1 MADVIDVQTALVALA
16 AAALYPNGTG
26 QPSAAGGVP
35 CKVYAGW
42 PTESQLD
49 SDLAVGTAH
58 VTVFPRPEERN
69 TTRFSQDWQ
78 PQTINSA
85 TLTLTI
91 NGQQITVGGV
101 VPPANNPHN
110 LSILANGK
118 PYVYAVQTSDTLNS
132 IAAALAALIAAD
144 LPGTSAAGAVVNLP
158 GTGRIGAARVGVTG
172 TAIREVRRQERHF
185 QITVWADT
193 PTHRDAVAQ
202 PVDQVLA
209 TTKFLTMPDG
219 FAARL
224 IYRGS
229 PVSDNM
235 QKTRLFRRDLIYLV
249 EYATTQAET
258 ETQITQEQLNV
269 SARVDGASSYNPINS
284 TYF

>member
-49 SDLAVGTAH
+49 SDLAGRTAH

-69 TTRFSQDWQ
+69 TTRFPQDWQ
-78 PQTINSA
+78 PQTMNSA

-110 LSILANGK
+110 LSVLANGK

-132 IAAALAALIAAD
+132 IAASLAALIAAD
-144 LPGTSAAGAVVNLP
+144 LPGTSAAGAVVTLP

-172 TAIREVRRQERHF
+172 TAVREIRRQERQF
-185 QITVWADT
+185 QITVWADS

-209 TTKFLTMPDG
+209 ATKFLTMPDG
-219 FAARL
+219 LAARL
-224 IYRGS
+224 IYKGS
-229 PVSDNM
+229 PISDNT
-235 QKTRLFRRDLIYLV
+235 QKSRLFRRDLIYLV
-249 EYATTQAET
+249 EYATTQTET
-258 ETQITQEQLNV
+258 ETQITQDQLGV
-269 SARVDGASSYNPINS
+269 AATRDGATQPIQNPTI
-284 TYF
+284 YF

>member
-1 MADVIDVQTALVALA
+1 MADVIDVQNALVALA

-26 QPSAAGGVP
+26 QPSAASGVP

-49 SDLAVGTAH
+49 SDLAGGTAH

-69 TTRFSQDWQ
+69 TTRFPQDWQ
-78 PQTINSA
+78 PQTMNAA

-91 NGQQITVGGV
+91 NGQQMTVGGV

-110 LSILANGK
+110 LSVLANGK

-144 LPGTSAAGAVVNLP
+144 IPGTGAAGAVVTLP
-158 GTGRIGAARVGVTG
+158 GTGRIGAARVGITG
-172 TAIREVRRQERHF
+172 TAVREVRRQERHF

-193 PTHRDAVAQ
+193 PAHRDAVAQ
-202 PVDQVLA
+202 PVDLVLA

-224 IYRGS
+224 IYKNS
-229 PVSDNM
+229 PISDSL

-249 EYATTQAET
+249 EYATTQTET
-258 ETQITQEQLNV
+258 ETQITQDQLGV
-269 SARVDGASSYNPINS
+269 AATRDGATQPIQNPT

>member
-1 MADVIDVQTALVALA
+1 MADLTDVENALVSLIA
-16 AAALYPNGTG
+16 ATLYPNGTG

-35 CKVYAGW
+35 CMVYAGW
-42 PTESQLD
+42 PTPAQLD
-49 SDLAVGTAH
+49 ADLAVGKAH
-58 VTVFPRPEERN
+58 VSVFPRTEERN

-78 PQTINSA
+78 PQAMNSA

-110 LSILANGK
+110 LSVLANGK
-118 PYVYAVQTSDTLNS
+118 PYVYAVQTGDTLNS

-144 LPGTSAAGAVVNLP
+144 IPGTSAAGAVVTLP

-193 PTHRDAVAQ
+193 PAHRDAVAQ
-202 PVDQVLA
+202 PVDLVLA

-224 IYRGS
+224 IYRNS
-229 PVSDNM
+229 PISDAM

-258 ETQITQEQLNV
+258 ETQITQEQLGV
-269 SARVDGASSYNPINS
+269 A
-284 TYF
+284 

>member
-1 MADVIDVQTALVALA
+1 MADLTDVENALVSLIAGT
-16 AAALYPNGTG
+16 LYPNGTG
-26 QPSAAGGVP
+26 QPSVAGIGVR
-35 CKVYAGW
+35 VYPGW
-42 PTESQLD
+42 PNPQQLD
-49 SDLAVGTAH
+49 DDLAAAKAH
-58 VTVFPRPEERN
+58 VSVFPRTEERN

-78 PQTINSA
+78 PQTMNAA

-91 NGQQITVGGV
+91 NGQQMTVGGV

-110 LSILANGK
+110 LSVLANGK
-118 PYVYAVQTSDTLNS
+118 PYVYAVQTGDTLNS
-132 IAAALAALIAAD
+132 IAASLAALIAAD
-144 LPGTSAAGAVVNLP
+144 IPGTSAAGAVVTLP

-193 PTHRDAVAQ
+193 PAHRDAVAQ
-202 PVDQVLA
+202 PVDLVLA

-224 IYRGS
+224 IYRNS
-229 PVSDNM
+229 PISDNM